1 MANTNPEASQGE
13 EPKDFEKPILREKG
27 GADLDFGKQAKSEG
41 VTKLGWVKEFNQRA
55 NCKNLQ
61 KLLNRGSRSLG
72 EVGQQQKTPEKVRPI
87 LQSAQSP

>member
-1 MANTNPEASQGE
+1 M
-13 EPKDFEKPILREKG
+13 DFWIL
-27 GADLDFGKQAKSEG
+27 DFWILDFGSAKSEG
-41 VTKLGWVKEFNQRA
+41 VTKPGWVKEFNQRA